1 MANTSVQF
9 ADWENTNIKTSME
22 KTRVKSS
29 NIRSIGYDEPTQIL
43 EIDFQ
48 QGGTYQYFG
57 VSKKIYD
64 SLIKSTT
71 SPGEYYERFIKN
83 RYRHKKI

>member
-1 MANTSVQF
+1 
-9 ADWENTNIKTSME
+9 ME
-22 KTRVKSS
+22 RIRVKSS
-29 NIRSIGYDEPTQIL
+29 NLRSIGYDEPTQIL
-43 EIDFQ
+43 EIEFQ

-64 SLIKSTT
+64 NLMKAL

-83 RYRHKKI
+83 RYRRKKI

>member
-1 MANTSVQF
+1 
-9 ADWENTNIKTSME
+9 ME
-22 KTRVKSS
+22 RTRVKSS
-29 NIRSIGYDEPTQIL
+29 NIRSIGYDESTQML
-43 EIDFQ
+43 EIEFQ

-64 SLIKSTT
+64 SLIKSA
-71 SPGEYYERFIKN
+71 SSHGEYYDRFIKN